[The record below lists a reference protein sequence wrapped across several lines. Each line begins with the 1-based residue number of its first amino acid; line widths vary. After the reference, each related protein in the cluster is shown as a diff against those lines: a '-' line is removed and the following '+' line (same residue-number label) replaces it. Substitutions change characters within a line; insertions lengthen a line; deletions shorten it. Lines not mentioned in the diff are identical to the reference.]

1 VSTTTPPSYVVAQHP
16 QPACD
21 CGATRRSSTFFG
33 VGDIGMKRCLKW
45 ADYNGRACVS
55 GAAREQRHSSTHTR
69 AIMSGGCSYVSGAGG
84 ARRTGDGEGKGESMG
99 WSFAALWTA
108 VGLVLGSNI
117 GVLLRRG
124 HARVIRGPAQGGT
137 TSTAVRTRCGERT

>member
-1 VSTTTPPSYVVAQHP
+1 
-16 QPACD
+16 
-21 CGATRRSSTFFG
+21 
-33 VGDIGMKRCLKW
+33 MKRCLKW

-124 HARVIRGPAQGGT
+124 HVIRGPAQGGYYEYGRGAANEP
-137 TSTAVRTRCGERT
+137 SGCLRTYSMSKSMTHWPCRGVIRRSMLNNSQIF